1 MRVLLALENG
11 LSRDF
16 AQNHLMQSCQTPA
29 DRDLSILT
37 AASLAEAIALANEV
51 SDLALVVLDFQM
63 PDMLN
68 LHGLQRFRRD
78 WYHRMPVAV
87 TDARPGT
94 VSVADLTAAGVAGFL
109 PYNLTPDAF
118 LGAIR
123 LLVAGEHYFPIDMMM
138 SAPPLTIH
146 LTRREREVLEGLREG
161 CGNREIAASLALS
174 EVTVKHHIKSLRG
187 KLGARNRLH
196 AVCRANELQIR

>member
-1 MRVLLALENG
+1 MRVLLALENS

-16 AQNHLMQSCQTPA
+16 VQNHLLQSHRTPA

-37 AASLAEAIALANEV
+37 AASLAEAIVLANEM
-51 SDLALVVLDFQM
+51 SDLALAVLDLQI
-63 PDMLN
+63 PDMQG
-68 LHGLQRFRRD
+68 LHGLKRFRRD
-78 WYHRMPVAV
+78 CRHRIPLAV
-87 TDARPGT
+87 MDARSSK

-109 PYNLTPDAF
+109 SYNLAPDAF

-123 LLVAGEHYFPIDMMM
+123 LLIAGERYFPVDMIT
-138 SAPPLTIH
+138 SAPPLAIH
-146 LTRREREVLEGLREG
+146 LTRREHDVLKGLRDG
-161 CGNREIAASLALS
+161 LGNRDIASSLALS

>member
-1 MRVLLALENG
+1 MRILLALENS

-16 AQNHLMQSCQTPA
+16 VQNHLLQSYQTPA

-37 AASLAEAIALANEV
+37 AASLAEAIMLANEV
-51 SDLALVVLDFQM
+51 SDLALVVLDLQM
-63 PDMLN
+63 PDMQG

-78 WYHRMPVAV
+78 CRHRMPLAV
-87 TDARPGT
+87 MDARSCT

-109 PYNLTPDAF
+109 SYNLAPDAF
-118 LGAIR
+118 LGALR
-123 LLVAGEHYFPIDMMM
+123 LLIAGERYFPVDMIT
-138 SAPPLTIH
+138 SAPPLAIH
-146 LTRREREVLEGLREG
+146 LTRREHDVLEGLRDG
-161 CGNREIAASLALS
+161 LGNRDIASSLALS